1 MAAIYSPLP
10 PAVPRFLVVDDEAEI
25 VCPDVY
31 IFDFRTPHRTGADL
45 LDLVKQRNPKIEVI
59 FLTQDDR
66 LTRRFD
72 EARSFRLRV
81 STPPGATGHGKDKS
95 AQRSFN

>member
-25 VCPDVY
+25 VCPDAS
-31 IFDFRTPHRTGADL
+31 FDFRMPHRTGADL

-59 FLTQDDR
+59 FLT
-66 LTRRFD
+66 
-72 EARSFRLRV
+72 A
-81 STPPGATGHGKDKS
+81 G
-95 AQRSFN
+95 